1 VKQGS
6 GWNGRQALT
15 DQHARPISMAG
26 GRKAAAGERRGIMA
40 RLVGVHGVGKQ
51 VLGEQS
57 LLRDWWPALGDGLTR
72 ADADLVLAGDV
83 AMAFYGDLFRPQG
96 ELLAIGDPFYLRRA
110 ARARLTA
117 LSSLTLGG
125 SSALVGVGRGV

>member
-1 VKQGS
+1 
-6 GWNGRQALT
+6 
-15 DQHARPISMAG
+15 
-26 GRKAAAGERRGIMA
+26 MA

-110 ARARLTA
+110 ARARLAA

-125 SSALVGVGRGV
+125 VGRGV